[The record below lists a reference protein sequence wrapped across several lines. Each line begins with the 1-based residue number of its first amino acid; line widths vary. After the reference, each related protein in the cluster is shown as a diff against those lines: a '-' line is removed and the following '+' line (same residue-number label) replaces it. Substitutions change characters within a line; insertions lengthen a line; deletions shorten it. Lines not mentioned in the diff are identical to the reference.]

1 MSTLPTFVIGLLL
14 IIAGLLIVLL
24 RSNKQKKGFKG
35 SIQADISVFGVGIA
49 LLIVGVIYIL
59 KGL

>member
-1 MSTLPTFVIGLLL
+1 MSTITTFMIGLLL
-14 IIAGLLIVLL
+14 IIAGLLIVLQ
-24 RSNKQKKGFKG
+24 RSSKQKKGFKG

-49 LLIVGVIYIL
+49 LIVVGVIYLI